1 VTAAIHV
8 FFTPKELQDSLSGK
22 VAAVIDVLR
31 ATSTIVEALA
41 NGARAVHPTVDIQEA
56 VELAGRL
63 GRADVLLSGER
74 EARRIEGFDLGNSPR
89 EFTADAVAGKVVVMN
104 TTNGTNALEAAAGAD
119 TCVVAA
125 FANLQAAA
133 RSLAAAGK
141 PIVILCAGRA
151 GTFSLDDALCAGTL
165 VRAVQAL
172 GQGPWQLNDGAVGA
186 LALEQRFRGRMA
198 GVFSR
203 TAAARQI
210 VDAGLAEDIAY
221 CLKQDRHDLVP
232 IAAGRQITL

>member
-1 VTAAIHV
+1 VNVPVHV
-8 FFTPKELQDSLSGK
+8 FFTPNELQDSLSGK

-56 VELAGRL
+56 VELANRL
-63 GRADVLLSGER
+63 GREDVLLSGER

-89 EFTADAVAGKVVVMN
+89 EFTAEAVAGKVVVMN
-104 TTNGTNALEAAAGAD
+104 TTNGTPALEAAAGAD
-119 TCVVAA
+119 RCVVAA

-133 RSLAAAGK
+133 HHLAHAGQ
-141 PIVILCAGRA
+141 PIVIVCAGRG
-151 GTFSLDDALCAGTL
+151 GTFSLDDALCAGAL
-165 VRAVQAL
+165 VRAIRKH
-172 GQGPWQLNDGAVGA
+172 GNGPWHFNDGAMGA
-186 LALEQRFRGRMA
+186 LALEQRYRGRLA
-198 GVFSR
+198 GAFSR

-210 VDAGLAEDIAY
+210 VDAGLADDIAY
-221 CLKQDRHDLVP
+221 CLVQDRHDLVP

>member
-1 VTAAIHV
+1 VSGAVHV

-31 ATSTIVEALA
+31 ATTTIIEALA

-56 VELAGRL
+56 VELANRL

-74 EARRIEGFDLGNSPR
+74 EARRIDGFDLGNSPR
-89 EFTADAVAGKVVVMN
+89 EFTPETVAGKVVVMN
-104 TTNGTNALEAAAGAD
+104 TTNGTPALEAAAGAD

-133 RSLAAAGK
+133 EHLAAVGK
-141 PIVILCAGRA
+141 PIVILCAGR
-151 GTFSLDDALCAGTL
+151 GGSFSLDDALCAGAL
-165 VRAVQAL
+165 VRALRAR
-172 GQGPWQLNDGAVGA
+172 GNGPKQFNDGAMSA
-186 LALEQRFRGRMA
+186 LALEQHFRGRLA
-198 GVFSR
+198 RVFSR